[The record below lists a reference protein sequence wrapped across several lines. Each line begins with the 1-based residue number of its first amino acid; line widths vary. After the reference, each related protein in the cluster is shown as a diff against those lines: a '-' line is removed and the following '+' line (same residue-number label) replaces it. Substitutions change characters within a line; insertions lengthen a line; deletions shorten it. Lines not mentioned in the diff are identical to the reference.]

1 MAYDKHGKKS
11 IRRYF
16 RRGLAGGRSAL
27 ARAVDYMALR
37 LLILAGA
44 FLFFRQRVTGLW
56 WALLL
61 AVLSLLLGIVLL
73 HIVYELR
80 FERYVFKEMRRL
92 RQHLLCQKIALM
104 DKTALLPIAQ
114 SLAGGESPALLF
126 CAEPASADAL
136 LPLARKKDVKAVCAT
151 GGYSPAAERFA
162 AQAGLWLI
170 PQGALLEAATREG
183 LAPGDREV
191 YRYILTEDAN
201 RRKKRLRLSGL
212 LFSGGAAKKYLVT
225 GLVLLAL
232 SFLSRYTLYYRLL
245 ATVCMSIFSVN
256 FLMDRTRKAGFDI
269 E

>member
-1 MAYDKHGKKS
+1 MTSVEKKS

-27 ARAVDYMALR
+27 ARAVDYVVLR

-44 FLFFRQRVTGLW
+44 FLFFRQRVGGLL

-61 AVLSLLLGIVLL
+61 ALLSLLLGMVLL

-80 FERYVFKEMRRL
+80 FERYVAKEMRRL
-92 RQHLLCQKIALM
+92 RRRLLSQKIALM
-104 DKTALLPIAQ
+104 DKRTLLPIAQ
-114 SLAGGESPALLF
+114 SLSGDKTPALLF
-126 CAEPASADAL
+126 CAEPVSADAL
-136 LPLARKKDVKAVCAT
+136 LPLARKKGVTMVCAT
-151 GGYSPAAERFA
+151 AGYSQGAESFA
-162 AQAGLWLI
+162 AQAGLRLI
-170 PQGALLEAATREG
+170 PLGALLDAAAAHG
-183 LAPGDREV
+183 LAPGNHDI
-191 YRYILTEDAN
+191 YRSILQEEAN
-201 RRKKRLRLSGL
+201 KCRKRPRLSGL
-212 LFSGGAAKKYLVT
+212 LFAGGSAKKYLVT
-225 GLVLLAL
+225 GLILLAL